1 MADSSSKKR
10 KAAPDSE
17 KSAQNKRVRDKK
29 QWRTPRKE
37 GMASRGIEAG
47 DVGIWITCDMK
58 KQSKCAAECRDL
70 FEEYATKLYGA
81 SHDAAAAESGDA
93 EDGEADIEAEIQQEL
108 EAIRKPTEEPLFTQ
122 IKIETECL
130 VFFKTRPPIEPVS
143 FVHAICKDAAN
154 SAGQKQSRF
163 IKRLTPMTVMGKA
176 TDKGIDEMAA
186 EVLKPHFHTPGTG
199 AKKFAIRP
207 TLRNNK
213 TDRLV
218 LIKRVAEA
226 VGPGHPVDLTSPD
239 VTVLVEV
246 YQNVCGM
253 SVVGS
258 DYEQLKRYNIAE
270 IYEPTAKKQS
280 E

>member
-1 MADSSSKKR
+1 MADTSSKKR
-10 KAAPDSE
+10 KAAPGSE
-17 KSAQNKRVRDKK
+17 NSAGNKRARDKK

-37 GMASRGIEAG
+37 GMSSRGIEPG
-47 DVGIWITCDMK
+47 DVGIWVTCDMK

-70 FEEYATKLYGA
+70 FEEYAAKLYE
-81 SHDAAAAESGDA
+81 AAAAESGDA

-108 EAIRKPTEEPLFTQ
+108 EAIRKPSAEPLFTQ
-122 IKIETECL
+122 IRIETECL

-143 FVHAICKDAAN
+143 FVHAICEDAAN
-154 SAGQKQSRF
+154 RAGQKQTRF
-163 IKRLTPMTVMGKA
+163 IRRLTPMTAIGKA
-176 TDKGIDEMAA
+176 TEKGIDEIAA
-186 EVLKPHFHTPGTG
+186 EVLKPHFHTPG
-199 AKKFAIRP
+199 ARSKKFAIRP

-213 TDRLV
+213 TDRLA

-226 VGPGHPVDLTSPD
+226 VGPGHPVDLSSPD
-239 VTVLVEV
+239 VTILVEV

-270 IYEPTAKKQS
+270 IYEPTGKKQS